1 MSNVLNNLRQVWQ
14 QASLTHKL
22 TLAGIVV
29 AFIGVTIPL
38 LYWSSRPNY
47 ALLYGNLAQE
57 DAAKIA
63 EKLRDENVPHELRSG
78 GTSVYVPVEKVY
90 ELRLKMVSEGLPT
103 GGSEGYQILDNGELG
118 MSPFKE
124 RIQYIRAIEG
134 ELVKTIKLIKDVHSA
149 RVHVVNEER
158 SIFTRGNK
166 EASATVVIKT
176 RGGGPMQPA
185 GVSAIT
191 SLVAGAVKGV
201 TANNVV
207 VVVNGQLESGRK
219 QDDVMHMTGT
229 LFEQKMK
236 IEQYLAEKAEN
247 QLEMVLGP
255 NQASVTVDA
264 SLSTASIQRTTRT
277 LDPKNRVEAKSLT
290 KKKEEK
296 GTTTGRGNNAPSGS
310 RKDQTEE
317 IEYDTSSTVEQ
328 RVDRPGKIDK
338 IAVAVFVNSSAL
350 TPEGGPGEEAPP
362 PAGGNAPSN
371 TLTVKEIEDAVGK
384 AVGLKNNDS
393 IKVVVTP
400 FRQVASQTMV
410 DEPGGL
416 GLMKILGS
424 VLQYSKDFS
433 LGVVALAML
442 VALRMVRG
450 KKPKVQTGAVGE
462 GQAGGEGGGGADPKK
477 RASARQL
484 KGEDR
489 VLRQKITTALQSD
502 PDQVKQLFLSWVES
516 GGGK

>member
-22 TLAGIVV
+22 TLVGIVL
-29 AFIGVTIPL
+29 AFVGVTIPL

-63 EKLRDENVPHELRSG
+63 EKLRDENIPHELRSG

-134 ELVKTIKLIKDVHSA
+134 ELVKTIKLIKGVHSA

-158 SIFTRGNK
+158 SIFTRNNK

-176 RGGGPMQPA
+176 RGGGPMQPES
-185 GVSAIT
+185 VSAIT

-219 QDDVMHMTGT
+219 QDDMLHMTGT

-236 IEQYLAEKAEN
+236 IEQYLAEKAEK
-247 QLEMVLGP
+247 QLDMVLGP

-264 SLSTASIQRTTRT
+264 TLTTASVQRTTRT
-277 LDPKNRVEAKSLT
+277 LDPQKRVEAKILT
-290 KKKEEK
+290 KKKDEK
-296 GTTTGRGNNAPSGS
+296 GTTSGRGNKSPGGS
-310 RKDQTEE
+310 MKDQTEE

-328 RVDRPGKIDK
+328 RVDRPGKIEK
-338 IAVAVFVNSSAL
+338 LAVAVFVNSAAL
-350 TPEGGPGEEAPP
+350 TPEGDTGGEATP
-362 PAGGNAPSN
+362 PAGQSVPTN
-371 TLTVKEIEDAVGK
+371 TLTVQQIEDAVGK
-384 AVGLKNNDS
+384 AVGLESNDS
-393 IKVVVTP
+393 IKVVATP
-400 FRQVASQTMV
+400 FREVASQPMGE
-410 DEPGGL
+410 DPGGL
-416 GLMKILGS
+416 GLMNILGS

-442 VALRMVRG
+442 VALRMVKG
-450 KKPKVQTGAVGE
+450 KKPKVQTGSLE
-462 GQAGGEGGGGADPKK
+462 GEGGEEGSGGAAAKK
-477 RASARQL
+477 RAAARQL
-484 KGEDR
+484 KGQDR
-489 VLRQKITTALQSD
+489 VLRQKITTALQAD

-516 GGGK
+516 SGGK